1 MMGLGV
7 RRAAAVVLAAAAV
20 LGANIANAQ
29 ETQLSEQAVKKYMDY
44 AWSMTPSKFT
54 KPDGKVI
61 EIDKKQRDKVLIP
74 IAEAREVIMV
84 ARRTAWAQACELAQD
99 QVDNYRSLMKRE
111 EGSGKWSDQQ
121 LIYINQ
127 LHLTTVMLLS
137 GTVKLVELQDGNKEV
152 VIEEKAARAK
162 SCSEEEAKKVREQ
175 IATYVKS
182 GPPLAKAAA
191 APAAGTA
198 PATTASTPAPAPA
211 AAPAGAAPAKK
222 P

>member
-7 RRAAAVVLAAAAV
+7 RSAAAVVLAAAV
-20 LGANIANAQ
+20 LGASVAHAQ
-29 ETQLSEQAVKKYMDY
+29 EQQLSELAVKKYMDY

-54 KPDGKVI
+54 RPDGKVI
-61 EIDKKQRDKVLIP
+61 EIDKKLRDKILIP
-74 IAEAREVIMV
+74 IPEAREVIMA

-121 LIYINQ
+121 IIYINQ
-127 LHLTTVMLLS
+127 LHLTTVMLLA

-152 VIEEKAARAK
+152 VIEEKAARLK
-162 SCSEEEAKKVREQ
+162 SCTEEEAKRVRDQ

-182 GPPLAKAAA
+182 GPPLVRAAA
-191 APAAGTA
+191 DPAATPAASTA
-198 PATTASTPAPAPA
+198 PATTASTPASG
-211 AAPAGAAPAKK
+211 PAGATPVKK

>member
-7 RRAAAVVLAAAAV
+7 RRAAAVALAAAAV
-20 LGANIANAQ
+20 LGASVAHAQ
-29 ETQLSEQAVKKYMDY
+29 QTQLSDETVKKYMEY

-61 EIDKKQRDKVLIP
+61 EIDKKLRDKTTIP
-74 IAEAREVIMV
+74 VNEAREVIMV
-84 ARRTAWAQACELAQD
+84 ARRTAWAQACELAED
-99 QVDNYRSLMKRE
+99 QVNNYRSLMKRE

-137 GTVKLVELQDGNKEV
+137 GTVKLVEVQDGNKEV

-162 SCSEEEAKKVREQ
+162 TCTEEEAKRVREQ

-191 APAAGTA
+191 PAGSTA

-211 AAPAGAAPAKK
+211 AAPAGTPPAKK